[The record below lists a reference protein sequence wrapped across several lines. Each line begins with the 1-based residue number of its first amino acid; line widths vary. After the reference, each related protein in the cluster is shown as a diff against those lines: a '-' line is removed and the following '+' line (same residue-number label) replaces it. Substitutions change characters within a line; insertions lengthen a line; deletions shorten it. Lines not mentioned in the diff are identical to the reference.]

1 MILDLNAKRAA
12 RAVKRGDGMKLILN
26 EESFD
31 LVDELPIDIAELAA
45 ENKIPEAL
53 RMMLRDPADWDRMR
67 AQRPSFNDVLDVV
80 EFFGTALGESVRAS
94 TSSEDTGQPSKPTG
108 SGSTGGTSLATV
120 TEISASTPADSPA

>member
-12 RAVKRGDGMKLILN
+12 RAVKRGDGMKLLLGD
-26 EESFD
+26 ETFD
-31 LVDELPIDIAELAA
+31 LIDELPIEIGELAA

-67 AQRPSFNDVLDVV
+67 AQKPSFNDVLDVV

-94 TSSEDTGQPSKPTG
+94 TSSADTGQPSKPTG
-108 SGSTGGTSLATV
+108 SGSTDGTSLATV
-120 TEISASTPADSPA
+120 SEISASTPADSPA